1 MKKRLTQSS
10 ARKRLL
16 HRNKHKLTVRR
27 QTLFAQELEK
37 SH

>member
-1 MKKRLTQSS
+1 MKKRLSSSS

-27 QTLFAQELEK
+27 QTLFVQELDK